1 MFNLMRVVS
10 VFVLIALLCVVC
22 APLGAQ
28 KSNTDDVLFDK
39 VRLKLAGDA
48 LVKGGSL
55 DVSVKDGV
63 VTLRGKVEQEKQK
76 HRAEHLARKV
86 KGVKSV
92 VNELRVEPR

>member
-1 MFNLMRVVS
+1 MRVVS
-10 VFVLIALLCVVC
+10 VFVLMALLCVVC

-28 KSNTDDVLFDK
+28 KSNPDDVLVDK
-39 VRLKLAGDA
+39 VRVKLAGDA
-48 LVKGGSL
+48 VVKGANL
-55 DVSVKDGV
+55 DVTVKDGV
-63 VTLRGKVEQEKQK
+63 VTLLGKVEQEKQK